1 MVKRKTM
8 LSVISLF
15 AIAILLT
22 FAYTIDA
29 ATNDTTGNSGTDM
42 ITKDV
47 SAANNVYNRT
57 YPLGISDQLK
67 NSTGKVRVSA
77 DAADGIGYVYKNI
90 SVEVNGIKGW
100 ESLNSSEYTSRKNN
114 YTTYEYDISV
124 LRGSE
129 PQVIKKKVNVTPIL
143 DRIGHQEAQFPD
155 VQYVTL
161 DGLDDARV
169 IEYYG
174 YGDCW
179 ADACW
184 LYDKLSAE
192 GIPVRIMGYEDG
204 GFGAGWRHTWI
215 EINVGNGWETW
226 DYNKYDSQHAGDNGY
241 GTPFV
246 LIEPGHAPA
255 DILST
260 SY

>member
-1 MVKRKTM
+1 MVKRRTI
-8 LSVISLF
+8 LSVLSLF
-15 AIAILLT
+15 ALLIVMT
-22 FAYTIDA
+22 SIYTIDA
-29 ATNDTTGNSGTDM
+29 ATNATTGNSSKEM
-42 ITKDV
+42 VTKGVNAPD
-47 SAANNVYNRT
+47 VYNQT
-57 YPLGISDQLK
+57 NSAVVDNQSK
-67 NSTGKVRVSA
+67 NSTGKVRIRG
-77 DAADGIGYVYKNI
+77 AADGIGDNDTSI
-90 SVEVNGIKGW
+90 EVNIGDGW
-100 ESLNSSEYTSRKNN
+100 ETWNSTEYISRQKN
-114 YTTYEYDISV
+114 YTGYDTSV
-124 LRGSE
+124 LRGAE
-129 PQVIKKKVNVTPIL
+129 PMAPTKKVDVTPIL
-143 DRIGHQEAQFPD
+143 ERIGQEEATFPD

-204 GFGAGWRHTWI
+204 GEGAGWRHTWV

-226 DYNKYDSQHAGDNGY
+226 DYKKYNSQHAGDNGY

-246 LIEPGHAPA
+246 LIEPGNAPA
-255 DILST
+255 DILSLA
-260 SY
+260 Y